1 MRLTVGGR
9 HATPT
14 MLVIMP
20 SVKSIEPPT
29 QRITETPTDEPT
41 EKINVAPTEE
51 IANCLLIYKPYR
63 TCLLYLH
70 FRY

>member
-1 MRLTVGGR
+1 MRLTVDGR

-20 SVKSIEPPT
+20 SVESIEPLT
-29 QRITETPTDEPT
+29 QRITETPTDEPA

-51 IANCLLIYKPYR
+51 LQTVY
-63 TCLLYLH
+63 
-70 FRY
+70 